1 MLSGDAASDEAVRRF
16 ITYVE
21 TADPSN
27 LDARYDDD
35 LFAFVGW
42 ALVNEPEALSDHFA
56 YEHEMRERAFA
67 ELKSAYVHTVIAT
80 AAAIVAAYLRE
91 RGHN

>member
-1 MLSGDAASDEAVRRF
+1 MPPSDDAIRRF
-16 ITYVE
+16 VTYVE
-21 TADPSN
+21 GTDPSN
-27 LDARYDDD
+27 LDSQNDDD

-42 ALVNEPEALSDHFA
+42 ALVHEPEALSDHFA

-67 ELKSAYVHTVIAT
+67 EIKSAYVHTVIAT

-91 RGHN
+91 RNHN